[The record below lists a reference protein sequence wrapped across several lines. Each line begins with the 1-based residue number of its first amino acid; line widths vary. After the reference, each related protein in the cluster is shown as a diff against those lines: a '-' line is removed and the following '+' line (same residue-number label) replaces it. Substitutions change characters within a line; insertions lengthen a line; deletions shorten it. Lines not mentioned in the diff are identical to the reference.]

1 MKNEEFCLCMTTKS
15 ITIFLYFHTV
25 NCNFFIYKKKSYFCI
40 VYQNH
45 RRVESFIKL
54 NVLGIT
60 FSQVQ
65 AGAYAL
71 ILAEEGG
78 QRRIPIII
86 GTPEAQ
92 SIAIFLEGL
101 KPPRPLTHDMFISFM
116 QEFDVKLEEIFIYKF
131 EEGVFYSEIVFQG
144 NNKTVRID
152 ARTSDAIALAIR
164 CGAPIITTEVI
175 MKEAGVILEEEI
187 MEEEKNIFT
196 PESSQTTDT
205 TSLSL
210 EELKKNLEQA
220 IGEEDYEKASKIRD
234 EIKKRTENN
243 PS

>member
-1 MKNEEFCLCMTTKS
+1 MDSL
-15 ITIFLYFHTV
+15 V
-25 NCNFFIYKKKSYFCI
+25 
-40 VYQNH
+40 
-45 RRVESFIKL
+45 KL

-101 KPPRPLTHDMFISFM
+101 RPPRPLTHDMFISFM
-116 QEFDVKLEEIFIYKF
+116 QAFNITLEEIYIYKF
-131 EEGVFYSEIVFQG
+131 EEGVFYSEIIFSG
-144 NNKTVRID
+144 ETKIKID

-164 CGAPIITTEVI
+164 CNAPIITTESI
-175 MKEAGVILEEEI
+175 MQEAGVILEEEI
-187 MEEEKNIFT
+187 EEVEEKNMMTSSETSHNLDF
-196 PESSQTTDT
+196 ESLTLD
-205 TSLSL
+205 
-210 EELKKNLEQA
+210 ELKHSLEQA
-220 IGEEDYEKASKIRD
+220 VGDEDYEKASKIRD
-234 EIKKRTENN
+234 EMNKRTGNN